1 MTMKQLAVCGIA
13 AWTISLGAFGQQPPG
28 PGQAPGGNRPGP
40 SPEKFQAMKAE
51 ELKMI
56 QARIQ
61 LLQQAQ
67 ACVQGASDPGQ
78 LKQCNQKTR
87 ETQEQLRQQR
97 RSDMESMRGGR
108 KAP

>member
-1 MTMKQLAVCGIA
+1 MTMKQFAVCGIA
-13 AWTISLGAFGQQPPG
+13 AFAISFSAFGQQ
-28 PGQAPGGNRPGP
+28 APGAPSSAGPRPGP

-56 QARIQ
+56 QSRIQ

-67 ACVQGASDPGQ
+67 ACVQGANDPGQ

-87 ETQEQLRQQR
+87 ESQEQLRQQR
-97 RSDMESMRGGR
+97 RSDMESLQGGR
-108 KAP
+108 RPQ